1 MILQLVTHTL
11 YTIVS
16 SIILNI
22 IVTDFRTNVRFRIL
36 VRHGRLSEKLIV
48 ISVVG
53 QMSVS
58 DKCPRIIIIPPL
70 VLHVVQSPGFM
81 RAISGIQ
88 RLSNARYL
96 CSRAQ
101 PLCQAASAHATI
113 GYIVCN
119 HVVQRRTARV
129 ARF

>member
-1 MILQLVTHTL
+1 MILQPVTHTL

-36 VRHGRLSEKLIV
+36 VRHGSLSEKL

-58 DKCPRIIIIPPL
+58 DKCPRINLTTISFIELCL
-70 VLHVVQSPGFM
+70 VVIVE
-81 RAISGIQ
+81 
-88 RLSNARYL
+88 
-96 CSRAQ
+96 
-101 PLCQAASAHATI
+101 TI
-113 GYIVCN
+113 DALKRKTVYI
-119 HVVQRRTARV
+119 
-129 ARF
+129 